1 MRMKMPWDESK
12 ANLQTRKSSRS
23 RFYPGLYTQGERL
36 LQWNFSTPLEL
47 KSMILTSMKTI
58 FQMLRTCA
66 GLVTVDKESRI
77 ILLVHSLYDTG
88 IL

>member
-36 LQWNFSTPLEL
+36 LQWNFSTPLE
-47 KSMILTSMKTI
+47 
-58 FQMLRTCA
+58 FE
-66 GLVTVDKESRI
+66 VDDSYLDEDNIPDVKDMCWFS
-77 ILLVHSLYDTG
+77 HS
-88 IL
+88 